1 MEHFK
6 ALTKNCQASA
16 TPDHNTSTGHSI
28 KWDHFEILAT
38 GRSDIHWRMKESLLI
53 KDLKPSLNENVG
65 SEKRFFTS
73 VLYIFQ
79 QTLIGLFIIS
89 FSPLS

>member
-28 KWDHFEILAT
+28 KWDHFEILAN
-38 GRSDIHWRMKESLLI
+38 RCSDIHCRIKGSLLME
-53 KDLKPSLNENVG
+53 DLKPSLSKNVG
-65 SEKRFFTS
+65 SEKLF
-73 VLYIFQ
+73 LY
-79 QTLIGLFIIS
+79 
-89 FSPLS
+89 